1 MAMLKDL
8 AKIPLFAS
16 IPESELIRLAEII
29 EVRTYAKGEVLFW
42 EGEPAQG
49 LFLIKRGAVQ
59 ISKTNY
65 QGKQAILHIFGS
77 GEVLAEAVIFS
88 QAPYP
93 ATAEAVV
100 PSTVYFMDTRAMQ
113 DLMLRHPRIALYIIE
128 VLSTRL
134 RIAQDKIKTWSYA
147 TAEGRTAKLLLDLA
161 RLHGREADGSIEV
174 AVDLPQARLAAL
186 TGLTRETVSRVLSAW
201 RSEDIID
208 TKQKRIFIK
217 DLERI
222 KEFGKE

>member
-1 MAMLKDL
+1 MHKDL
-8 AKIPLFAS
+8 AKIPLFAA
-16 IPESELIRLAEII
+16 IPETELNRLADVI

-77 GEVLAEAVIFS
+77 GEVLAEAVLFS
-88 QAPYP
+88 EAPYP

-100 PSTVYFMDTRAMQ
+100 PTSMYFLETRAIK
-113 DLMLRHPRIALYIIE
+113 DIILHHPRIALYIID
-128 VLSTRL
+128 VLSARL
-134 RIAQDKIKTWSYA
+134 RTAQDKIKTWSYA

-161 RLHGREADGSIEV
+161 RRHGREGEAGGIEV
-174 AVDLPQARLAAL
+174 AVELPQARLAAL
-186 TGLTRETVSRVLSAW
+186 TGLTRETVSRVLSIW
-201 RSEDIID
+201 RSDGIID
-208 TKQKRIFIK
+208 TKQRRIIIK
-217 DLERI
+217 DLERLN
-222 KEFGKE
+222 EFGKE